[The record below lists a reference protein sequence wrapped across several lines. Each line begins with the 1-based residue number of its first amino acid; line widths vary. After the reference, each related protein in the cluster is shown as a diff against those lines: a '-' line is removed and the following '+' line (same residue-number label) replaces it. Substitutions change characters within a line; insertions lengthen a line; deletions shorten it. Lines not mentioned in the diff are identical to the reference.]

1 MIILQN
7 FFLMFDLYFNLS
19 CSNVIL
25 FYCFVLWQ
33 ESEEVTSLSSDLE
46 KQLESFASKL
56 LEDEVSVY
64 LKRKNSIKY
73 LCITSFLQY
82 FYNNSL

>member
-1 MIILQN
+1 
-7 FFLMFDLYFNLS
+7 MFDLYFNLS

-64 LKRKNSIKY
+64 LKRKNSIKNFMHY
-73 LCITSFLQY
+73 KFFTIFLQQ
-82 FYNNSL
+82 